1 MGAPVI
7 HWEINARDGKRAQ
20 EFYSNLFGWK
30 VNANNPMNYGLVNTG
45 SKIGAQGGIAQA
57 DENNPGPSVTFY
69 AGVNDLQRY
78 LDKAESLGGR
88 TVVPPTEIPG
98 MVTLAM
104 FADPEGN
111 TIGLVKEAQ
120 PTPKKKPVQRK
131 STKKATRKAKGAR
144 TRKTRRRG

>member
-7 HWEINARDGKRAQ
+7 HWEINARDARRVQ
-20 EFYSNLFGWK
+20 EFYSDLFGWK
-30 VNANNPMNYGLVNTG
+30 VDANNPMNYGLVDTG
-45 SKIGAQGGIAQA
+45 SKRGPNGGIAQA
-57 DENNPGPSVTFY
+57 DDNNPAPSVTFY
-69 AGVNDLQRY
+69 VGVDDLQRY

-111 TIGLVKEAQ
+111 TIGIVKETQAA
-120 PTPKKKPVQRK
+120 PKKKPARK
-131 STKKATRKAKGAR
+131 KKTKKTA
-144 TRKTRRRG
+144 RKTKRVKGKKAQRRR